1 MKFYYDKNTRR
12 VINHCYYDED
22 TDSAKKGL
30 PSFELTIKEWS
41 ETLAC
46 IPFAKAYFYRDG
58 KLLLEDDEEVMATN
72 EYKIQIAN
80 EQIEKYQK
88 YLTDTDYI
96 ITKLNEARLEDDTE
110 FEAMKAQYSEQL
122 TKRKEA
128 RSKINELQK
137 QLEEINR

>member
-1 MKFYYDKNTRR
+1 MKFYYEENTRR

-22 TDSAKKGL
+22 TESAKKGL

-72 EYKIQIAN
+72 EYKMQIAN

-88 YLTDTDYI
+88 YLADTDYI
-96 ITKLNEARLEDDTE
+96 IPKLNEARLEDDAE
-110 FEAMKAQYSEQL
+110 FETMKAQYSEQL

-128 RSKINELQK
+128 RSKINALQ
-137 QLEEINR
+137 QEIASLK